1 MGVVWPAERK
11 PSRVG
16 RLHGNGSYYWDFHLR
31 EVSLA
36 NLHLKDLFGITLLV
50 GDFVVL
56 GDTWDSRLGRRLL
69 DNVDRQAMGL
79 GRTDCEIELH
89 LNVAPR
95 PDSRSLRALEV
106 ASYASTLHLS
116 GANVVHAVS
125 KNSDL
130 RVRLVCG
137 VPV

>member
-69 DNVDRQAMGL
+69 DNVDL
-79 GRTDCEIELH
+79 VELSPTV
-89 LNVAPR
+89 LA
-95 PDSRSLRALEV
+95 RALEPFPV
-106 ASYASTLHLS
+106 SVRTLDGLHLATVEFLRSNGSTVELASYDTRIITAAKALGIAIRPL
-116 GANVVHAVS
+116 
-125 KNSDL
+125 
-130 RVRLVCG
+130 
-137 VPV
+137 